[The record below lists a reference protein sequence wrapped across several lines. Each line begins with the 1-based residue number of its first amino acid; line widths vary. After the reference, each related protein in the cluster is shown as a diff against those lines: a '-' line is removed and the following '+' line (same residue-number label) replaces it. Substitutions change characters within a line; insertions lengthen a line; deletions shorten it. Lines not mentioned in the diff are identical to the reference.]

1 MFTLL
6 FIVVFNTKKGYIGV
20 YYANWTYNFMKQTEA
35 IFHKFIS
42 FRKYNFNNYI
52 LYRFLHTS
60 ITSRL
65 TSYFLLSF

>member
-20 YYANWTYNFMKQTEA
+20 YYANWVYNFMKQTEA
-35 IFHKFIS
+35 IFYKFAY
-42 FRKYNFNNYI
+42 FKKPNFNNYI